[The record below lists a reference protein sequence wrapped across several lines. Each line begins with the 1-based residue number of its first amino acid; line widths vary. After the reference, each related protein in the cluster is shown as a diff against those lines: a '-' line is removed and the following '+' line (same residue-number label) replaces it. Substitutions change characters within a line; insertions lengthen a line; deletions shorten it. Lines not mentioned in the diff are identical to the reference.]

1 VVVSLRSVKIHS
13 QIVSR
18 TVTFKDQKSLKMKI
32 SFALPLILTALLVPL
47 IHGQAVECDG
57 PELDLAGDGSFLF
70 RHSVNPSDSTIS
82 VELEYV
88 GTGWVG
94 FSFTEGVRMVPN
106 VAIIG
111 LPDAITVMKY
121 DMTLR
126 DISGVLPSSADAQT
140 LTETSIVQENGSTIM
155 RFTRAFDQTG
165 ETTLVPGGTNLI
177 LAAYGTSNT
186 LGYHLFRVASS
197 FTLLEYTGAPATA
210 PVEAPTGMGAP
221 TGADVPVTIPV
232 EAPVEAPALNMT
244 SSMPTLGVSAA
255 PSVNMTTA
263 SPTSTPT
270 MSPVMNTTAPSISL
284 VPSMSPKPIL
294 QPVEVSPKPIPLEP
308 VPTVSPTNTPLA
320 DPSAAQ
326 PTRVNTIPPVVTNPV
341 DSTISGIQVR
351 FSGIGTISGTDIL
364 RLQSE
369 MEQWFTAYFNEEEE
383 QASPR
388 SLRQAPRMLQLRVPD
403 VRNMDTVYDVA
414 GQDSSSSGE
423 NTVTYTQSLSYDA
436 TADAL
441 TPDYYTLLPFVDSPY
456 KELLL
461 QRLSNSSNSFTSL
474 SAIATP
480 VVPVDSGG
488 LSLAAII
495 GISAGGVVGLLLLA
509 YGGYAL
515 GSRRKGT
522 DTGIDERNDTT
533 NRREDAGIINNEISE
548 PHIGNVIDRNNNDSE
563 TIQIPSGLV
572 AEVPTQACIHDTNIS
587 PHYEVSQKDQC
598 RTVVGDPIRIV
609 NATAVLHPNKSQD
622 DVPAIPIATTTNNG
636 GNNRGTD
643 SGASIYEM

>member
-1 VVVSLRSVKIHS
+1 VNRKRLSASVSLGIENGKRYTSTTAAVIFPPTQKVCS
-13 QIVSR
+13 LRLYLEESPL
-18 TVTFKDQKSLKMKI
+18 DQKLLKMKI
-32 SFALPLILTALLVPL
+32 SIALPLILTTTLLL
-47 IHGQAVECDG
+47 SSIYGQT
-57 PELDLAGDGSFLF
+57 LDCSFQGDGIDLSGDGTFLL
-70 RHSVNPSDSTIS
+70 RQSINTVTSTIN
-82 VELEYV
+82 VELEYI
-88 GTGWVG
+88 GIGWVG
-94 FSFTEGVRMVPN
+94 ISFSESTVMVPN

-111 LPDAITVMKY
+111 LPAANTVLKY
-121 DMTLR
+121 DLSAR
-126 DISGVLPSSADAQT
+126 VVSGVLAASSDRQT
-140 LTETSIVQENGSTIM
+140 LSNAFIVQENGSTIM
-155 RFTRAFDQTG
+155 SFSRALEETD
-165 ETTLVPGGTNLI
+165 ETTVVTGSNTILV
-177 LAAYGTSNT
+177 AYGASNT
-186 LGYHLFRVASS
+186 LAFHSYRLATTATFTECIAS
-197 FTLLEYTGAPATA
+197 
-210 PVEAPTGMGAP
+210 APT
-221 TGADVPVTIPV
+221 IS
-232 EAPVEAPALNMT
+232 PALNMT

-270 MSPVMNTTAPSISL
+270 MSPVMNTTAPSISM

-308 VPTVSPTNTPLA
+308 VPTVSPTNTPLP

-351 FSGIGTISGTDIL
+351 FLGIGTISGTDIL

-369 MEQWFTAYFNEEEE
+369 IEQWFTAYFNAEEEE
-383 QASPR
+383 ASPR

-403 VRNMDTVYDVA
+403 VRNMDTVYDVT
-414 GQDSSSSGE
+414 GQDLSSSGE

-495 GISAGGVVGLLLLA
+495 GISAGGVVGLLLLV

-522 DTGIDERNDTT
+522 ETGTDERNDTT
-533 NRREDAGIINNEISE
+533 NHREDAGIINNEMSE
-548 PHIGNVIDRNNNDSE
+548 PHFGNVIDRNNNDSE

-572 AEVPTQACIHDTNIS
+572 AEVPTQARIHDTNIS

-609 NATAVLHPNKSQD
+609 NATAVPQPNKSKD
-622 DVPAIPIATTTNNG
+622 DVPAIPIATTTTTT
-636 GNNRGTD
+636 NNRGTD